1 MKKLFMI
8 GLAVTLMPVRDCKGC
23 RFKFLPERTE
33 ETEIAH

>member
-1 MKKLFMI
+1 MAKFPFDTPM
-8 GLAVTLMPVRDCKGC
+8 RDCKGC